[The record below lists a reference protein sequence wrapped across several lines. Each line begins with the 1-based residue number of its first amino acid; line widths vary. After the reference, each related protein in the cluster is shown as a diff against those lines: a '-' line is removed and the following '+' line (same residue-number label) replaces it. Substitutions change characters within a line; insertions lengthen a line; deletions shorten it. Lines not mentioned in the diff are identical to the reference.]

1 MERVDAR
8 GFQYDRVMAG
18 SEESRRQQVR
28 EWQRVIEDPN
38 APLYTVGVVADLV
51 GVDPQVVRGY
61 DKRGLVE
68 PQRSE
73 SGHRRYSRRDIER
86 LSRAIELAEEGVS
99 TAGIERVLE
108 LQDRLAATEE
118 ADPQQG

>member
-1 MERVDAR
+1 MERDRVR
-8 GFQYDRVMAG
+8 GFSYDRLMAG
-18 SEESRRQQVR
+18 SEESRRQQGK

-68 PQRSE
+68 PHRSE

-108 LQDRLAATEE
+108 LQDRLAVAEE
-118 ADPQQG
+118 TGPEQG